1 MVNEELRAADGKSIS
16 KMRLKDSYFYTLHTH
31 EWTFEIFIRI
41 SGFFY
46 LGQVYYTYEQK
57 VVA

>member
-1 MVNEELRAADGKSIS
+1 MVKEELRAADGKSIS

-41 SGFFY
+41 SGFF
-46 LGQVYYTYEQK
+46 LFRPSLLHI
-57 VVA
+57 